1 MDFTNAT
8 LGYTLISIFEKIFIE
23 NWKNNDSFF
32 NSQKYISKNKKF
44 NTHINRIFYIFVV
57 IVIKTLWGA
66 YVMGQ
71 LWLVLKPKKK
81 KLWLVL
87 KQKKK
92 KIVIGSRTMFQILGQ
107 KLKRCM
113 NRINLVFFFKQG

>member
-8 LGYTLISIFEKIFIE
+8 LGYTLISIFGKIFIK
-23 NWKNNDSFF
+23 NWKSNDSFF

-44 NTHINRIFYIFVV
+44 NAHINRILYIFVV

-81 KLWLVL
+81 K
-87 KQKKK
+87 
-92 KIVIGSRTMFQILGQ
+92 IVIGS
-107 KLKRCM
+107 
-113 NRINLVFFFKQG
+113 